1 MRLLKGLLKENREK
15 RNIDSL
21 IPRLR
26 SNEWKK
32 SETSLFERI
41 KFYKNN

>member
-32 SETSLFERI
+32 IGVSFRKDKIL
-41 KFYKNN
+41 